1 MKQNEF
7 SDQVFDYIFPAMIT
21 LEFEIRSSEYNNSEI
36 ITFVVNEIIHWDLL
50 KNLV

>member
-21 LEFEIRSSEYNNSEI
+21 LEI
-36 ITFVVNEIIHWDLL
+36 WDEV
-50 KNLV
+50 KWV